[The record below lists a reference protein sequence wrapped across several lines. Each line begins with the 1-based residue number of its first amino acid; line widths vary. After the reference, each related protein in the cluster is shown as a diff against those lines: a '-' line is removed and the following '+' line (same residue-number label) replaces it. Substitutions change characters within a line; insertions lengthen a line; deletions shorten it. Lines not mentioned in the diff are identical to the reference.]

1 VLTKKLKVITV
12 LGTRPEVI
20 KLAPVINE
28 LKKHR
33 SKIIS
38 KVLLTGQ
45 HRSMVDQFLELFSIK
60 PDYDLDIMVKDQ
72 TLSDVSSRCMLRLAK
87 VLEKEKPDLILVEGD
102 TTTAFIAS
110 LCAFY
115 LKIPTGHVEAGLRT
129 FDKYRPFPEE
139 INRQLL
145 SVVAD
150 LHFAPTQR
158 AKDNLLRE
166 HVNPRKIFLTG
177 NTVIDAL
184 FSVAGLKHDFNDDVL
199 KGMDFERKKVILVTA
214 HRRESFGGPMLSIC
228 KAIRDISSVKDA
240 EIIYP
245 VHLNPHVQKPVRRIL
260 GNKKNVYLLRPLDY
274 PTFVHLLKKCYLVLT
289 DSGGVQEEAPAFGK
303 PIIVMREVTER
314 QEGVDAGVAR
324 LVGMD
329 PVKIVRE
336 TKRLLFS
343 PAKYNAMAKSKN
355 PYGDGHAAERIV
367 KVILSKL
374 END

>member
-1 VLTKKLKVITV
+1 MLTKKLKVITV